1 MTSRTTRSAV
11 SAPSETPK
19 VATKAGGSTAAPSQG
34 KDKLSMG
41 VDAVPRETYDQL
53 LADYH
58 LVTARAS
65 QLEQENKRL
74 HDLLT
79 SLQKDHNSFKQ
90 STSDRLDALESSNS
104 SAFDGVVQLE
114 GRVDGVQRDMQQMK
128 DSVDQLQ
135 RDLVSARQRLPDEAA
150 RRKEQA
156 MRQVRVEMPAGMSPT
171 AALQLASSIVSH
183 AGRFT
188 MSSIK
193 QARVVFEGKPEANS
207 SSSSGTPR
215 PRPMVVQVE
224 LHDAADRLAV
234 LRGKRNLRTEESFR
248 TARIKEQLT
257 PEELRLRRTYWRL
270 HKAQLLELQ
279 QQRVVQWREG
289 VPLKWRSA
297 SNPGER
303 GRLVPIFPSPT
314 ATEIAATAADRSDAV
329 AA

>member
-104 SAFDGVVQLE
+104 NSSAFDGVVQLE
-114 GRVDGVQRDMQQMK
+114 IRVDGVQRDMQQVK

-171 AALQLASSIVSH
+171 AALQLASSIVSY

-207 SSSSGTPR
+207 CSSSSGTPR

-248 TARIKEQLT
+248 A
-257 PEELRLRRTYWRL
+257 
-270 HKAQLLELQ
+270 
-279 QQRVVQWREG
+279 
-289 VPLKWRSA
+289 A
-297 SNPGER
+297 SK
-303 GRLVPIFPSPT
+303 S
-314 ATEIAATAADRSDAV
+314 S
-329 AA
+329 